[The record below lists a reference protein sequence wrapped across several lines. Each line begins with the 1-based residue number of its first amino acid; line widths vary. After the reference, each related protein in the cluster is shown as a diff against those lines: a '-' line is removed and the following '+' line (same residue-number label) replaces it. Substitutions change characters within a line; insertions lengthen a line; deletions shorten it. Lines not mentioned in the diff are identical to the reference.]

1 MNLKFLKFKPRKKKS
16 SLSWREIIPN
26 MVTSGNIVSGI
37 ISLIFS
43 FHGYYYEAGWAIFAA
58 VFFDFMDGLVAR
70 GLSGG
75 TQFGIEFDSI
85 ADVVSFG
92 AAPALLFYGAYMQ
105 DIMIAGGIAACS
117 FSLCGGLRLARF
129 NVVHSAG
136 SFQGIPIPAAGL
148 FISSFAIAGIMLPP
162 IIAAIIAFSMAILMV
177 SNIPYG
183 NLKTLRKG
191 YADKVKFTLLFTFM
205 FLIAF
210 LNKDFAPL
218 IFMSIYTASGF
229 LRFDWGKWLS
239 LPQPPLP
246 PTEQ

>member
-1 MNLKFLKFKPRKKKS
+1 MMNLKFLKFRPRKKKS

-37 ISLIFS
+37 ISLLLS

-58 VFFDFMDGLVAR
+58 VFFDFMDGIVAR
-70 GLSGG
+70 GLGGG

-92 AAPALLFYGAYMQ
+92 AAPALLFYSAYMQ
-105 DIMIAGGIAACS
+105 DLRITGGIAACL

-148 FISSFAIAGIMLPP
+148 FISSFVIAGIPLYP
-162 IIAAIIAFSMAILMV
+162 ILAVSLAFSMAILMV
-177 SNIPYG
+177 SSVPYG

-191 YADKVKFTLLFTFM
+191 YANKLKFTLLFTLM
-205 FLIAF
+205 FLIAI
-210 LNKDFAPL
+210 LGKDFAPL
-218 IFMSIYTASGF
+218 ILMSIYVASGF
-229 LRFDWGKWLS
+229 LRFDWGNWLS
-239 LPQPPLP
+239 LPPA
-246 PTEQ
+246 E

>member
-1 MNLKFLKFKPRKKKS
+1 
-16 SLSWREIIPN
+16 
-26 MVTSGNIVSGI
+26 MVTSGNIVSGFV
-37 ISLIFS
+37 SLILS
-43 FHGYYYEAGWAIFAA
+43 FHGYFVEAGWAVFAA
-58 VFFDFMDGLVAR
+58 VFFDLMDGIVAR

-105 DIMIAGGIAACS
+105 DIKITGVVAACL

-148 FISSFAIAGIMLPP
+148 FISSFIIAGIDINQIL
-162 IIAAIIAFSMAILMV
+162 AALLVFLVSILMV
-177 SNIPYG
+177 SKVPYG

-191 YADKVKFTLLFTFM
+191 YANKLRFVMVFALI
-205 FLIAF
+205 FLTAVTA
-210 LNKDFAPL
+210 KKFAPMIL
-218 IFMSIYTASGF
+218 MSIYVASGL

-239 LPQPPLP
+239 LP
-246 PTEQ
+246 E